1 MKITN
6 IRLKS
11 ANKKSVKKLYFLE
24 GIDAIEKIE
33 NNYEKKVFLVSILE
47 GIRQYSTQNYKI
59 ECDFKKFH
67 YRIFQYY
74 RIIKRKLKETVKI
87 LMKNKYRRY
96 QKFIINYAM
105 LVIKII
111 ILDKFWSILI

>member
-59 ECDFKKFH
+59 ECDF
-67 YRIFQYY
+67 
-74 RIIKRKLKETVKI
+74 
-87 LMKNKYRRY
+87 
-96 QKFIINYAM
+96 
-105 LVIKII
+105 
-111 ILDKFWSILI
+111 

>member
-33 NNYEKKVFLVSILE
+33 NNNEKKF
-47 GIRQYSTQNYKI
+47 
-59 ECDFKKFH
+59 F
-67 YRIFQYY
+67 
-74 RIIKRKLKETVKI
+74 
-87 LMKNKYRRY
+87 
-96 QKFIINYAM
+96 
-105 LVIKII
+105 
-111 ILDKFWSILI
+111 

>member
-33 NNYEKKVFLVSILE
+33 NNYEKSFLVSILE

-74 RIIKRKLKETVKI
+74 RIIKRKLKETVKNFD
-87 LMKNKYRRY
+87 KVR
-96 QKFIINYAM
+96 II
-105 LVIKII
+105 V
-111 ILDKFWSILI
+111 